1 MTNLSPDPTHERAP
15 SAAAVRIVDWD
26 PRARPDLRADFE
38 RLGREWIEAWFS
50 VEPRDEAVF
59 ADPAAKII
67 APGGAIFFLLEDEVP
82 VGTCAMIPESP
93 GVFQLGKMGVTA
105 AARGRGYGDRL
116 LAHAIAWARAH
127 GAERVMLLTNTVLE
141 AAGALYRK
149 HGFRPTP
156 YTPAPGFAR
165 TNARMV
171 LELGSRDERPGA

>member
-1 MTNLSPDPTHERAP
+1 MTDVSPDRTHGRAP
-15 SAAAVRIVDWD
+15 SAAAIRIIDWD
-26 PRARPDLRADFE
+26 PRARPELRADFE
-38 RLGREWIEAWFS
+38 RLGREWIQAWFS

-59 ADPAAKII
+59 ADPEARII

-116 LAHAIAWARAH
+116 LTHALAWARAR
-127 GAERVMLLTNTVLE
+127 GASRVMLLTNTVLE

-149 HGFRPTP
+149 HGFRYEP
-156 YTPAPGFAR
+156 YTPKPGFAR

-171 LELGSRDERPGA
+171 LELTPPDGRKAT

>member
-1 MTNLSPDPTHERAP
+1 M
-15 SAAAVRIVDWD
+15 
-26 PRARPDLRADFE
+26 
-38 RLGREWIEAWFS
+38 
-50 VEPRDEAVF
+50 
-59 ADPAAKII
+59 
-67 APGGAIFFLLEDEVP
+67 
-82 VGTCAMIPESP
+82 
-93 GVFQLGKMGVTA
+93 FQLGKMGVTA